1 MHYKLKVTTIAVTAF
16 LSGILTHSQIY
27 AQKIKE
33 QPRTVPAVQT
43 KPRKVRLGKA
53 SWYSERS
60 PGINKRTANNE
71 YFDDSDLT
79 CAIWGVEFNQKIKVT
94 NLNNGKSIVVRVND
108 RGPHK
113 RYVRRGRIIDLTKG
127 AFAQISTL
135 RKGLINVEIEFL

>member
-1 MHYKLKVTTIAVTAF
+1 MAF

-27 AQKIKE
+27 AQRIKE
-33 QPRTVPAVQT
+33 QPQTDPIVQNE
-43 KPRKVRLGKA
+43 PRNVRIGKA

-71 YFDDSDLT
+71 YFDDSELT
-79 CAIWGVEFNQKIKVT
+79 CAIWGIAFNQKIKVT
-94 NLNNGKSIVVRVND
+94 NLTNGKSVVVRVND

-127 AFAQISTL
+127 AFAQIGAL
-135 RKGLINVEIEFL
+135 KKGLIDVEIEFL